1 MINKTEVEIQ
11 IVLDTENRLVVTSG
25 EKIGA
30 EAIKEY
36 RIKTN
41 KLLGI

>member
-25 EKIGA
+25 VGLGVGNVVGDGR
-30 EAIKEY
+30 Y
-36 RIKTN
+36 Q
-41 KLLGI
+41 LLGVR